1 MFEANFSSSSLDL
14 HEDLALEELEHP
26 KWSDVVFEAWN
37 GCAAT
42 AISLRHHICQDCVAG
57 FRSKASFWP
66 KHRLKA
72 AICFAENLPCDHV
85 ALAARNIREY
95 SKQNFEQVWWPTNSK
110 AHTRSRYLAAQENPT
125 TIWEGRQHNTH
136 NFMKVEVCILH
147 WMFFCDNVSQKHFR
161 IFFNWEIDTC
171 RRYAHLITSSYIK
184 KDENMWLMGIPLDSF
199 AQLEF

>member
-1 MFEANFSSSSLDL
+1 MWCLRL
-14 HEDLALEELEHP
+14 GTGALLLLSACDIIFVKIVPPCFGLKSAVLRP
-26 KWSDVVFEAWN
+26 KD
-37 GCAAT
+37 
-42 AISLRHHICQDCVAG
+42 
-57 FRSKASFWP
+57 
-66 KHRLKA
+66 RLKA
-72 AICFAENLPCDHV
+72 AICFAENLPCHHV

-95 SKQNFEQVWWPTNSK
+95 SKQNFEQVWWPTSSK

-125 TIWEGRQHNTH
+125 TIWEGRQHKTH
-136 NFMKVEVCILH
+136 NFVKVEVRILH

-171 RRYAHLITSSYIK
+171 RRYAHLITGSYIK

>member
-14 HEDLALEELEHP
+14 HEDLALEELEHS

-37 GCAAT
+37 RCAAT
-42 AISLRHHICQDCVAG
+42 AISLRDHICQDCVAV
-57 FRSKASFWP
+57 FRSKVSCTST
-66 KHRLKA
+66 KRQVKT
-72 AICFAENLPCDHV
+72 AICFFENLPCHHV

-95 SKQNFEQVWWPTNSK
+95 SKQNFEQVRWPTSSK

-125 TIWEGRQHNTH
+125 TIWEGRQHKTH

-147 WMFFCDNVSQKHFR
+147 WMFFCDNVSQKYFR

-171 RRYAHLITSSYIK
+171 RQCTSDYR
-184 KDENMWLMGIPLDSF
+184 
-199 AQLEF
+199 QLY